1 VSKSG
6 EVPRTGVDQSS
17 HVEPDPL
24 PHDGFKQA
32 PHAAHDRAPPV
43 PFGRAI
49 GVMSGT
55 SCDGVDA
62 LMLQLDDLN
71 KPHVPTVLCRSSVAF
86 PAALQQ
92 ELLQP
97 HKLSTQRICELQFA
111 LPEYYVQAIKAL
123 PDYATARVC
132 GVHGQTVWHQTG
144 PDAAVHSTLQLGSSA
159 VVAQHTG
166 IPTVGDMRAADVAQG
181 GLGAPIAPLAH
192 WFFSLAGAQP
202 CVVVNFGGMCN
213 LTHVTFQASDVTAY
227 DVGPGMV
234 LSDAYVQHSTDGAA
248 AFDTDGAHSRGGQC
262 IEALVQRIVAHPYVS
277 RPPPKSTGREDFGQ
291 AYLQGLLQE
300 VEPQHTAVDINYTLL
315 FATASILK
323 LHIEHDP
330 RIAGRF
336 AKLVLTGGGALNPT
350 LVQQVRQ
357 LFPTVTVE
365 VQTQGVFAPQ
375 NHEPA
380 AMALIAARTLCGLP
394 SNLPQVTGAR
404 RSVVLGHLCVPTRVS
419 GASDLV

>member
-1 VSKSG
+1 MLSESG
-6 EVPRTGVDQSS
+6 
-17 HVEPDPL
+17 
-24 PHDGFKQA
+24 
-32 PHAAHDRAPPV
+32 

-71 KPHVPTVLCRSSVAF
+71 TPHVPTVLCRSSVAF

-97 HKLSTQRICELQFA
+97 HKLSTQRICELQFV
-111 LPEYYVQAIKAL
+111 LPQYYVQAITAL
-123 PDYATARVC
+123 PDYTTARVC

-166 IPTVGDMRAADVAQG
+166 LPTVGDMRVADVAQG
-181 GLGAPIAPLAH
+181 GLGAPIAPIAH
-192 WFFSLAGAQP
+192 WFFSLADAQP

-213 LTHVTFQASDVTAY
+213 LTHVTPRAQDVTAY
-227 DVGPGMV
+227 DVGPAMV
-234 LSDAYVQHSTDGAA
+234 LSDAYVQHSTHGAA
-248 AFDTDGAHSRGGQC
+248 AYDKDGVHSRGGKV
-262 IEALVQRIVAHPYVS
+262 IESLLQRIVAHPYVS

-291 AYLQGLLQE
+291 AYLQDLLRE
-300 VEPQHTAVDINYTLL
+300 LGPQHTALDINCTLL
-315 FATASILK
+315 FATATILK
-323 LHIEHDP
+323 LHIDRDA

-350 LVQQVRQ
+350 LVRQ
-357 LFPTVTVE
+357 IRELFPTVSVE

-380 AMALIAARTLCGLP
+380 AMALIAARTLCRLP

-404 RSVVLGHLCVPTRVS
+404 RSVVLGHLSLPY
-419 GASDLV
+419 